1 MLGRDVETVKKIKA
15 QIKLTEMKNTMSEMK
30 NTLDGSNSRL
40 DVIEAAISEFKD
52 ITVETNPNET
62 QRENKRRLGGQK
74 SRGGEA
80 GKKHAK
86 NEAPVSCG
94 MTSSSLVRV

>member
-30 NTLDGSNSRL
+30 NTLD
-40 DVIEAAISEFKD
+40 VIEAAISEFKD

-62 QRENKRRLGGQK
+62 QRENKKRGDLVGRRAGAKRQEK
-74 SRGGEA
+74 STQRTR
-80 GKKHAK
+80 HQ
-86 NEAPVSCG
+86 
-94 MTSSSLVRV
+94 

>member
-30 NTLDGSNSRL
+30 NTLDGINSRL

-62 QRENKRRLGGQK
+62 QRENKKRGDLVGRRAGAKRQEK
-74 SRGGEA
+74 STQRTR
-80 GKKHAK
+80 HQ
-86 NEAPVSCG
+86 
-94 MTSSSLVRV
+94 